1 MFQQR
6 VGRGGFI
13 RDNGKINET
22 LFQTNIEKCLFAIQ
36 RIGNILIETEAILNS
51 HPLTFLYEDVS
62 QPPLTLSSLDMG
74 RRLLDKHEIMP
85 DNTVSDK
92 IMLNKR
98 SKYLETLLSRF
109 FTIWKRE
116 YLTSLRERFI
126 GKNQNTLKTPKR
138 RDIVI
143 SQKEKTPRQK
153 WKLAIITE
161 LLTRR
166 EKSCLL

>member
-1 MFQQR
+1 MVNLTKPCFRQTLKNAYLR
-6 VGRGGFI
+6 YKEV
-13 RDNGKINET
+13 ET
-22 LFQTNIEKCLFAIQ
+22 A
-36 RIGNILIETEAILNS
+36 LIETEAILKS

-62 QPPLTLSSLDMG
+62 QPLLTLSSLDMG
-74 RRLLDKHEIMP
+74 RRLLDKHEITP
-85 DNTVSDK
+85 ENTVSDK

-116 YLTSLRERFI
+116 FVTSLRERFI
-126 GKNQNTLKTPKR
+126 GKNQKTLKTPKR

-161 LLTRR
+161 LLTGRD
-166 EKSCLL
+166 KSCLL